1 MLPPPISYCP
11 SSGSIAS
18 ELPSFDKFLINAQVC
33 YNKHW
38 MLFNQLSPL
47 MLDQGDP
54 GMRAVDIIAKK
65 RDGHHLTAEEI
76 DFFVQGFTRGKI
88 PDYQAASLLM
98 AIYLKGMNAQETAD
112 LTMSMARSGRML
124 DLSPIAPLVV
134 DKHSSGGVG
143 DKTTLVVAPLVAAT
157 GLPVGKISGRGLGFT
172 GGTLDKLESIPGFKA
187 DLSAEEFMA
196 MLRDY
201 GIVVVGQTAD
211 MVPADGK
218 LYALRDVTAT
228 VSNISLIA
236 SSIMS
241 KKIASGGNAV
251 VLDVKVGLGAFMH
264 TREEAVALAH
274 AMVDI
279 GEALG
284 RRVTAVISDMNQPL
298 GRAVGNALE
307 LKEAIHTLQGHGPTD
322 FLDHCLAIAGQML
335 ILADRARNA
344 QESRKLLL
352 HELDSGH
359 AWHKFR
365 DWIIGQGGD
374 EGYIDD
380 PSRLPQAALVANL
393 PSPRSGYVAGL
404 DAREIGLTAALLG
417 GGRTRKGDPID
428 HAVGIVLAKK
438 IGAYVNNGEPLLT
451 IHANDEQKL
460 IEAKQRLLDAYSWS
474 DAPVERPSP
483 IHEII
488 TET

>member
-1 MLPPPISYCP
+1 
-11 SSGSIAS
+11 
-18 ELPSFDKFLINAQVC
+18 
-33 YNKHW
+33 
-38 MLFNQLSPL
+38 
-47 MLDQGDP
+47 
-54 GMRAVDIIAKK
+54 MRAVDIIAQK

-76 DFFVQGFTRGKI
+76 DFFVQGFTRGEI
-88 PDYQAASLLM
+88 PDYQAAALLM
-98 AIYLKGMNAQETAD
+98 AIYLKGMSARETAD
-112 LTMSMARSGRML
+112 LTMSMAHSGRML
-124 DLSPIAPLVV
+124 DLSAIAPFVV

-143 DKTTLVVAPLVAAT
+143 DKTTLLVAPLVAAT

-196 MLRDY
+196 TLHDY
-201 GIVVVGQTAD
+201 GIVVVGQTDD

-218 LYALRDVTAT
+218 FYALRDVTAT

-241 KKIASGGNAV
+241 KKIAGGANAI
-251 VLDVKVGLGAFMH
+251 VLDVKVGLGAFMQ
-264 TREEAVALAH
+264 TMEEAMALAH

-279 GEALG
+279 GKALG

-298 GRAVGNALE
+298 GQAVGNALE
-307 LKEAIHTLQGHGPTD
+307 LKEAIVTLHGHGPTD
-322 FLDHCLAIAGQML
+322 FLDHCLVIASQIL
-335 ILADRARNA
+335 LLADRVQDA
-344 QESRKLLL
+344 QEAHELLL

-380 PSRLPQAALVANL
+380 PSQLPQATLAEDL
-393 PSPRSGYVAGL
+393 PSPRSGYIAGL
-404 DAREIGLTAALLG
+404 NAMEVGLTAALLG
-417 GGRTRKGDPID
+417 GGRTRKEDPID
-428 HAVGIVLAKK
+428 HAVGVVLAKK
-438 IGAYVNNGEPLLT
+438 IGDYVKKGESLLT

-460 IEAKQRLLDAYSWS
+460 THARQRLLDAYSWS
-474 DAPVERPSP
+474 DDSVKRPP
-483 IHEII
+483 LIHHII
-488 TET
+488 SAETQS